1 MRMVRTLSVVATAAA
16 VAVVVGLL
24 AGCSSSPS
32 AHTSPSEHPTSSRT
46 ASPNP
51 SPSPATTTTV
61 VLTVST
67 LPTTF
72 GGPGDTNTY
81 PATIR
86 VTVPHLISGEI
97 AAYGVA
103 GTVVVGPASWTGSGL
118 VGADGS
124 VGFTLAPQ
132 GASPGTGAEMVYQFD
147 GACVGCAWSD
157 ASAFF
162 PAVAAA
168 ALSAGAGPASPPPIG
183 LQTEPLATGL
193 IGFSLPGSTPGY
205 QLNGVAYTNLPG
217 STADPI
223 FEELDLSL
231 PTTEH
236 TLATVILNALVA
248 NEDRYVCS
256 SGAPSPTISLTLTG
270 GAC

>member
-1 MRMVRTLSVVATAAA
+1 MVRTLSVVVAAAA
-16 VAVVVGLL
+16 VAVASGGL
-24 AGCSSSPS
+24 AGCSGAPSSHTTPTAHPSSSRKVNPTPSPS
-32 AHTSPSEHPTSSRT
+32 A
-46 ASPNP
+46 A
-51 SPSPATTTTV
+51 ATTTV

-72 GGPGDTNTY
+72 GVPGDTYAY
-81 PATIR
+81 PASIR
-86 VTVPHLISGEI
+86 VTVPQSVSGEL

-103 GTVVVGPASWTGSGL
+103 GTVVVGPASWTGRGQ

-124 VGFTLAPQ
+124 AGFTLAPP
-132 GASPGTGAEMVYQFD
+132 GVSPGSGAEMIYQFD
-147 GACVGCAWSD
+147 GACVGCTWGD
-157 ASAFF
+157 ASAYF

-168 ALSAGAGPASPPPIG
+168 LPSAGVGPASSPPPG
-183 LQTEPLATGL
+183 LQTEPLAAGL
-193 IGFSLPGSTPGY
+193 IGFSLPDSISGY

-223 FEELDLSL
+223 FEELELSL
-231 PTTEH
+231 PASEH

-256 SGAPSPTISLTLTG
+256 SGAPSPTISLTLTRG
-270 GAC
+270 TC